1 MKKIIRLTES
11 DLARIVKRV
20 IKEQTE
26 SPMEKFMEDCLNKK
40 YYPKYIL
47 GSSST
52 EQKFVMW
59 GEDTDKN
66 WELTVYFNEE
76 ISKIAL
82 LFSTSDQMAFD
93 IVKNKFTKAVS
104 NKTGSNGNNV
114 TTSRVY
120 NSTNEKVVTDMFKT
134 FVNDILRLCV
144 T

>member
-52 EQKFVMW
+52 EQKFHYRVALS
-59 GEDTDKN
+59 DCLKVR
-66 WELTVYFNEE
+66 ELDV
-76 ISKIAL
+76 L
-82 LFSTSDQMAFD
+82 
-93 IVKNKFTKAVS
+93 
-104 NKTGSNGNNV
+104 KT
-114 TTSRVY
+114 
-120 NSTNEKVVTDMFKT
+120 
-134 FVNDILRLCV
+134 
-144 T
+144 

>member
-1 MKKIIRLTES
+1 
-11 DLARIVKRV
+11 
-20 IKEQTE
+20 
-26 SPMEKFMEDCLNKK
+26 
-40 YYPKYIL
+40 
-47 GSSST
+47 
-52 EQKFVMW
+52 MW

-82 LFSTSDQMAFD
+82 LFNTSDQMAFD

-104 NKTGSNGNNV
+104 NKTSSNGNNV

-134 FVNDILRLCV
+134 FVNDILRLCA